1 MVGFL
6 QGSYNIVMMSATAV
20 MAREYTSLSFEGLLF
35 ANLNWYMFNSSGAMY
50 RTTPGWYVPPCSTTV
65 GSVMMLVIPKSPRRA
80 LPSSVIR
87 MFP

>member
-1 MVGFL
+1 
-6 QGSYNIVMMSATAV
+6 

-35 ANLNWYMFNSSGAMY
+35 ASLNCDGFNNSGAMY
-50 RTTPGWYVPPCSTTV
+50 RNTPGLDVVALPGSTTV